1 MTTTKTIIR
10 GGGNLLPFLNS
21 TESTEPENPT
31 FLSLTPQLAQPS
43 CSKEQAATHKKS

>member
-10 GGGNLLPFLNS
+10 GDGNLLPFLNS
-21 TESTEPENPT
+21 TEPKKPT
-31 FLSLTPQLAQPS
+31 LLSLTPQLAQPS